1 MFQKVGDSPDALPA
15 IGTHVP
21 SCIAIDGFALALVGW
36 LSWCRSSSRQCLLT
50 HILAALMLTVT
61 DVLYH
66 ATYPDVEGL
75 IDDNGLFPGVD
86 GCVSLCTLAP
96 HAAGFIN
103 MFGCTKMLG
112 VSDTS
117 SLDTRKSIPSDIL
130 VTESFESILVIGV
143 AVSALDDRDISMNMN
158 DKSQAVTG
166 VFPMFLQSYDHDG
179 PIHVDAIV
187 EKLWFSKDDKRIDP
201 LFYYSH
207 KRKRIY

>member
-1 MFQKVGDSPDALPA
+1 M
-15 IGTHVP
+15 
-21 SCIAIDGFALALVGW
+21 
-36 LSWCRSSSRQCLLT
+36 
-50 HILAALMLTVT
+50 MTVN

-75 IDDNGLFPGVD
+75 IDDNGLFPGVN

-103 MFGCTKMLG
+103 MFGCSRMLG

-117 SLDTRKSIPSDIL
+117 SLDIRKPIPSEL
-130 VTESFESILVIGV
+130 MVTERFESILVIGV
-143 AVSALDDRDISMNMN
+143 KTSALDDRDISMNMN

-166 VFPMFLQSYDHDG
+166 VLPMFLQSYDHDG